1 MTMRTKIFYTFTLLL
16 ALAVTS
22 CGLIPQQAKSNIDA
36 INVDENSL
44 AIQGYDPVAYFTL
57 NAPTKGS
64 SEYTANYEGATY
76 WFSNA
81 QHQSMFK
88 NDPDKYAPQFGGYCA
103 FGVSKEKK
111 YSIEPDAFAVVDGK
125 LYLNLNKKVQ
135 TIWSKNSEELIVD
148 ANGNWQVIANTPVSE
163 L

>member
-1 MTMRTKIFYTFTLLL
+1 MKTKIFYTFTLIL

-22 CGLIPQQAKSNIDA
+22 CGLIPSQVKSSIDA
-36 INVDENSL
+36 VNVDENTL

-57 NAPTKGS
+57 NTPTKGVS
-64 SEYTANYEGATY
+64 QHNAMHNGATY
-76 WFSNA
+76 LFSSA
-81 QHQSMFK
+81 SHKALFEG
-88 NDPDKYAPQFGGYCA
+88 DPEKYAPQFGGYCA

-111 YSIEPDAFAVVDGK
+111 YSIEPDAFEIVDGK

-135 TIWSKNSEELIVD
+135 SIWTKNSSELIVD
-148 ANGNWQVIANTPVSE
+148 ANGYWTDIKNTPVSE